1 MNKLFAFI
9 FLLLFTGVFFS
20 ECKKYP
26 EDDVFIQCR
35 RPEKRLIKYG
45 PWVFD
50 KLTVD
55 GVDKSAEFRADSAY
69 FRQIRFYEPEIEFGT
84 SLSIDRIA
92 GYHSEYGVFEVVNN
106 NKEIILNVSNSY
118 INHSDYKNFGPLFV
132 SGGTN
137 CEILRLSKKGMTL
150 KTFYH
155 GLTYVLSLKSNE

>member
-1 MNKLFAFI
+1 MNKHSLFI

-26 EDDVFIQCR
+26 EDDVFIQWR

-84 SLSIDRIA
+84 SLSIDRVA
-92 GYHSEYGVFEVVNN
+92 GYHSEYGVFELVGD
-106 NKEIILNVSNSY
+106 NKEIIFNVVNSY
-118 INHSDYKNFGPLFV
+118 INHSDYNNFGPLFV

-137 CEILRLSKKGMTL
+137 WEILRLSKKGMTI
-150 KTFYH
+150 KTTYQNS
-155 GLTYVLSLKSNE
+155 TYVLSLKSSR

>member
-1 MNKLFAFI
+1 MKKHSHLFI

-69 FRQIRFYEPEIEFGT
+69 FDRIDFLEHAEYSTDFKVYRTFQRSEKGSFLLIDKII
-84 SLSIDRIA
+84 LSIIVLPALPND
-92 GYHSEYGVFEVVNN
+92 GDFHNYGPIFKTSAVEW
-106 NKEIILNVSNSY
+106 
-118 INHSDYKNFGPLFV
+118 
-132 SGGTN
+132 
-137 CEILRLSKKGMTL
+137 EILRLSKKGMTL
-150 KTFYH
+150 KTNYSNSVF
-155 GLTYVLSLKSNE
+155 VLYMIPEN

>member
-1 MNKLFAFI
+1 MKKQSHLFI

-69 FRQIRFYEPEIEFGT
+69 FDRMEFIEPESDGPNLGIYHNNDLNEIARFKLIENDEILRIEVIP
-84 SLSIDRIA
+84 SLPNESNYPD
-92 GYHSEYGVFEVVNN
+92 YGPIFIGNRVHWN
-106 NKEIILNVSNSY
+106 
-118 INHSDYKNFGPLFV
+118 
-132 SGGTN
+132 
-137 CEILRLSKKGMTL
+137 ILRLSKKGLIIETTFNGQVYKLEL
-150 KTFYH
+150 KPE
-155 GLTYVLSLKSNE
+155 N